1 MTQTCLKETDV
12 VILAGGLGSRLAGEL
27 KGKPK
32 LMAPIDGEP
41 YLDFALRWLSSFG
54 AHRIVLALGHLAAEV
69 ETYVEAHF
77 YNDLEIVCMV
87 EPEPLGTAGG
97 LAHACEALHSDQILV
112 MNGDSFVDADLCAMM
127 DYHRASRVD
136 GTLLCTLVQDGSRYG
151 VVDIDDRGRIIGFRE
166 KTGVRKPGRINA
178 GIYAMSR
185 RLINHV
191 REVGKGSLEQD
202 VFQKML
208 PGSLNAFSGTFEFL
222 DIGTPEDYA
231 KASDVFAPYLNR
243 WSEGSL

>member
-136 GTLLCTLVQDGSRYG
+136 GTLLCTLVQDGVATASRQMIG
-151 VVDIDDRGRIIGFRE
+151 VELLVFGKRRVCGSPANPGFM
-166 KTGVRKPGRINA
+166 P
-178 GIYAMSR
+178 
-185 RLINHV
+185 
-191 REVGKGSLEQD
+191 
-202 VFQKML
+202 
-208 PGSLNAFSGTFEFL
+208 
-222 DIGTPEDYA
+222 
-231 KASDVFAPYLNR
+231 
-243 WSEGSL
+243 

>member
-1 MTQTCLKETDV
+1 MVQTCLKETDV

-69 ETYVEAHF
+69 EAYVEGHF
-77 YNDLEIVCMV
+77 YNGLEIVCMV
-87 EPEPLGTAGG
+87 EAEPLGTAGG

-127 DYHRASRVD
+127 DYHRASQVD
-136 GTLLCTLVQDGSRYG
+136 GTLLCTMVQDGTR
-151 VVDIDDRGRIIGFRE
+151 VAE
-166 KTGVRKPGRINA
+166 A
-178 GIYAMSR
+178 
-185 RLINHV
+185 
-191 REVGKGSLEQD
+191 
-202 VFQKML
+202 
-208 PGSLNAFSGTFEFL
+208 
-222 DIGTPEDYA
+222 
-231 KASDVFAPYLNR
+231 
-243 WSEGSL
+243 W